1 MCLEEDHEL
10 ETRQKEVTEKHDKY
24 YNFLNADEDRLVQ
37 KMEFSIQ
44 SMMAE
49 VILRRM
55 RAKPGEEDM
64 LPTSYDPEKVK
75 HFINQS

>member
-1 MCLEEDHEL
+1 
-10 ETRQKEVTEKHDKY
+10 
-24 YNFLNADEDRLVQ
+24 LNADEDRIVQ

-55 RAKPGEEDM
+55 RAKPGEEDK

-75 HFINQS
+75 HFVNMS